1 MMNDTLQLEE
11 LIGRLVR
18 QSWGYRNLTGQDAAP
33 MAWTPTLTAATPGDL
48 AVGYTN
54 RVGIATQ
61 IGINI
66 FYDFDITTSSFT
78 HTTAAGALSVTG
90 LPFASL
96 DDTNPRFIGKLEWAG
111 MGVTLAAY
119 TEINCRVTGGASTSI
134 GFVASG
140 NLQPLNIVAITDL
153 PTGGSVRLRG
163 SGRYCI
169 QKA

>member
-1 MMNDTLQLEE
+1 MNDDLLPLRE
-11 LIGRLVR
+11 ISDRLVR
-18 QSWGYRNLTGQDAAP
+18 QSWGYRNLTGQDEAP
-33 MAWTPTLTAATPGDL
+33 MSWTPTLTAATPGDL

-54 RVGIATQ
+54 RIGIATK

-90 LPFASL
+90 LLFASL

-111 MGVTLAAY
+111 ITMANF
-119 TEINCRVTGGASTSI
+119 TEIDCRVVGGASTSI

-140 NLQPLNIVAITDL
+140 SAQPLTVVAITDL

>member
-1 MMNDTLQLEE
+1 MNDDLLPLRE
-11 LIGRLVR
+11 ISDRLVR
-18 QSWGYRNLTGQDAAP
+18 QSWAHRNLTGQDEAP
-33 MAWTPTLTAATPGDL
+33 MSWTPTLTCATPGDL

-54 RVGIATQ
+54 RYGIATK

-90 LPFASL
+90 LLFASL

-111 MGVTLAAY
+111 ITLANF

-140 NLQPLNIVAITDL
+140 SAQPLTVVAITDL